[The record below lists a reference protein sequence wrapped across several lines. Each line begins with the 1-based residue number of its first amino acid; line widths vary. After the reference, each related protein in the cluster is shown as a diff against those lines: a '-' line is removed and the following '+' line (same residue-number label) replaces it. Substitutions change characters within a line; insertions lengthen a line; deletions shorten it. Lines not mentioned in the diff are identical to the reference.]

1 MTKIRQSST
10 KQATK
15 SEKRRQQI
23 LEAAVAHILAEGMT
37 DVGLRRIAARA
48 NMGLSSLQH
57 HYATLDDLLGALYS
71 HLIDKERLALETSSK
86 IDLSSPQ
93 EVFADRISFLVNRW
107 AEPERRTCM
116 ALLWAEAA
124 RNTQIAAELE
134 DLYGELRQEIVTLLR
149 PCHPQLTYGQL
160 DQIARI
166 VLAGTEGQAG
176 PGQGINDEDS
186 VEANPDLTA
195 QNLVKAV
202 HLLAESFGPIAAPS
216 RFV

>member
-1 MTKIRQSST
+1 MPKTGHNST

-23 LEAAVAHILAEGMT
+23 LEAAVAQILAEGMT

-48 NMGLSSLQH
+48 GMGLSSLQH
-57 HYATLDDLLGALYS
+57 HYATLDDLLSALYS
-71 HLIDKERLALETSSK
+71 HLINKERLSLTTTHNTDPS
-86 IDLSSPQ
+86 DPQ
-93 EVFADRISFLVNRW
+93 AAFADRVSFLVNRW
-107 AEPERRTCM
+107 TDPEKTTCM

-124 RNTQIAAELE
+124 RNAQVAAELDE
-134 DLYGELRQEIVTLLR
+134 FYAELRQEIVSLLR
-149 PCHPQLTYGQL
+149 PCHPHLTFGQL

-176 PGQGINDEDS
+176 PGQVGGKEDS

-195 QNLVKAV
+195 QNLVKAT

>member
-1 MTKIRQSST
+1 MTKTRHTGT

-23 LEAAVAHILAEGMT
+23 LEAAVAQILAEGMT

-48 NMGLSSLQH
+48 EMGLSSLQH

-71 HLIDKERLALETSSK
+71 HLINKERRSLATTQDTDQS
-86 IDLSSPQ
+86 DPQ
-93 EVFADRISFLVNRW
+93 ATFADRVSFLVNRW
-107 AEPERRTCM
+107 TDPERTTCM

-124 RNTQIAAELE
+124 RNTQVAEELE
-134 DLYGELRQEIVTLLR
+134 EFYGELRHEIVNLLR
-149 PCHPQLTYGQL
+149 PCHPQLTFGQL

-176 PGQGINDEDS
+176 PGQVAGEEDS

-195 QNLVKAV
+195 QNLVKAT